1 MDDPDAEKFPPSLKT
16 AVRKARVEQAERSDV
31 VNELRRAELARLEM
45 LYDAFKPILAQV
57 PANVDLFDAG
67 VVGGERPRLFIDMIA
82 FVEMAHDRRTYL
94 FVQETRNG
102 RVTLAESD
110 RLDPMVEAM
119 TDYIAR
125 RLVEREAALAA
136 DLTSRYSLKEATSA
150 ARPAKSV
157 LPVPPAQ
164 GHAPALAPARGD
176 RAAVHHRDH
185 RRDRAVHPAAGR
197 DLFRVALRRQLVGRP
212 LRADCAEPS
221 KLDGPEIHDM
231 LAPRRGAAHAPLDL
245 PAVAGLLERVEMIG
259 GAMQRRA
266 RHGRGGRDA
275 HARHAAPAALD
286 VAHLQ
291 AVVVAVDQRVPRR
304 GARSPARVR
313 ARR

>member
-1 MDDPDAEKFPPSLKT
+1 MDDPDAEKFPLSLKT

-82 FVEMAHDRRTYL
+82 FVEMAHDRRTYM

-110 RLDPMVEAM
+110 KLDPVVEAM

-136 DLTSRYSLKEATSA
+136 DLTSRYALKEAAGA
-150 ARPAKSV
+150 ARPAKAGM
-157 LPVPPAQ
+157 PVAK
-164 GHAPALAPARGD
+164 
-176 RAAVHHRDH
+176 AA
-185 RRDRAVHPAAGR
+185 
-197 DLFRVALRRQLVGRP
+197 
-212 LRADCAEPS
+212 
-221 KLDGPEIHDM
+221 
-231 LAPRRGAAHAPLDL
+231 L
-245 PAVAGLLERVEMIG
+245 PAGKDARPRWR
-259 GAMQRRA
+259 RRA
-266 RHGRGGRDA
+266 ET
-275 HARHAAPAALD
+275 ALLFTIEIIGAIVLFVLLLGAVYFAWRFGANWW
-286 VAHLQ
+286 VAQYAQL
-291 AVVVAVDQRVPRR
+291 R
-304 GARSPARVR
+304 
-313 ARR
+313 

>member
-1 MDDPDAEKFPPSLKT
+1 MDNPDAEKFPPSLKT
-16 AVRKARVEQAERSDV
+16 AVRKARIEQAERSDV
-31 VNELRRAELARLEM
+31 VTELRRAELARLEM
-45 LYDAFKPILAQV
+45 LYDAFKPILAQA

-157 LPVPPAQ
+157 LPVPPAKDRRPRWRQ
-164 GHAPALAPARGD
+164 RAETALLFTIEIIGAIVLFILLLG
-176 RAAVHHRDH
+176 AVYF
-185 RRDRAVHPAAGR
+185 AWS
-197 DLFRVALRRQLVGRP
+197 F
-212 LRADCAEPS
+212 
-221 KLDGPEIHDM
+221 
-231 LAPRRGAAHAPLDL
+231 GANWW
-245 PAVAGLLERVEMIG
+245 
-259 GAMQRRA
+259 
-266 RHGRGGRDA
+266 
-275 HARHAAPAALD
+275 
-286 VAHLQ
+286 VAHYAQL
-291 AVVVAVDQRVPRR
+291 R
-304 GARSPARVR
+304 
-313 ARR
+313 